1 MTPPLEL
8 RSVSKRFGAVQALRD
23 ADFVLEPGQLHA
35 LLGENGAGKTTLM
48 SIANG
53 MQRPDRGEVLLE
65 GHAVRL
71 QSPRDARG
79 LGIGMVHQHFSAVPA
94 FSAAQNIALAA
105 GWNPSP
111 SALQPRLET
120 LIRKTGLQVP
130 MGIRAEHLSV
140 AQRQALEIL
149 MALAADARILLLDE
163 PTAVLAPAD
172 AESVLTIVRQFT
184 RQGGAAVLITHKF
197 EEALAYA
204 DRITV
209 MRRGRVVASGPASE
223 LSAGQLAQAMLGS
236 SPPATAPKD
245 AVVPGAVVARGTGL
259 VVPPD
264 AGGSGLRGATVELRA
279 GEVCGIAA
287 VEGNGERELL
297 RTLAGLLRPAAG
309 RVERKVAVAFIPED
323 RTTEA
328 LIADF
333 TLTENRALP
342 SSASAGE
349 WLDWKAESRATAAL
363 IADNGVVAAGPEAR
377 AHELSGGNQQRFVV
391 GRALEG
397 SPGLVLAENPGRGLD
412 FRAAAEVKSR
422 LQAAARGGTA
432 VVFYSVDLDEVLEV
446 ADRILVL
453 HQGIVLEP
461 PVGAD
466 REAIGRLMLAG
477 TNGAG
482 Q

>member
-259 VVPPD
+259 VVP
-264 AGGSGLRGATVELRA
+264 
-279 GEVCGIAA
+279 
-287 VEGNGERELL
+287 
-297 RTLAGLLRPAAG
+297 
-309 RVERKVAVAFIPED
+309 
-323 RTTEA
+323 
-328 LIADF
+328 
-333 TLTENRALP
+333 
-342 SSASAGE
+342 
-349 WLDWKAESRATAAL
+349 
-363 IADNGVVAAGPEAR
+363 
-377 AHELSGGNQQRFVV
+377 
-391 GRALEG
+391 
-397 SPGLVLAENPGRGLD
+397 
-412 FRAAAEVKSR
+412 
-422 LQAAARGGTA
+422 
-432 VVFYSVDLDEVLEV
+432 
-446 ADRILVL
+446 
-453 HQGIVLEP
+453 
-461 PVGAD
+461 
-466 REAIGRLMLAG
+466 
-477 TNGAG
+477 
-482 Q
+482 